1 MKSTLNELLRSEL
14 KSIETRIEMLEKH
27 IREYTKANN
36 LMDAAI
42 NKIKLD
48 TLTMV
53 HARLSDILE
62 RA

>member
-1 MKSTLNELLRSEL
+1 MKQTLNELLRLEL
-14 KSIETRIEMLEKH
+14 KSIETRIEMLEMH
-27 IREYTKANN
+27 IIEYVSANN

-42 NKIKLD
+42 NKIKLQ

-53 HARLSDILE
+53 HSRLSDILE